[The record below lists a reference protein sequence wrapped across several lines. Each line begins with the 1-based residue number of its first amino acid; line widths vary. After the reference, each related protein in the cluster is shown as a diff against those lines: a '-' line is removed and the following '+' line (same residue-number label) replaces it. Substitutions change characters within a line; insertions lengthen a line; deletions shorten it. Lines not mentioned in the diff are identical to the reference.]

1 VFIEEMSNMS
11 TKKCY
16 NYQVDVISVYDG
28 DTITVN
34 VDLGFS
40 MALNKLKIRLTG
52 VDTAEMKST
61 DEALKKKAIA
71 ARDFIR
77 EQILNKRVLL
87 ECYGQDKYGRWLGK
101 IFAPDGTCL
110 NEELIKRGFAY
121 AYDGGTKD
129 VTQLEK

>member
-1 VFIEEMSNMS
+1 MSA
-11 TKKCY
+11 KKCY

-40 MALNKLKIRLTG
+40 MTLNKLKIRLTG

-61 DEALKKKAIA
+61 DEALKKKAVA

-110 NEELIKRGFAY
+110 NDELIKKGFAY

-129 VTQLEK
+129 VAQLEK

>member
-1 VFIEEMSNMS
+1 MSV
-11 TKKCY
+11 KKCY
-16 NYQVDVISVYDG
+16 NYQVDVIAVYDG

-40 MALNKLKIRLTG
+40 MALNKLKIRLMG

-61 DEALKKKAIA
+61 DEALKKKAVA

-77 EQILNKRVLL
+77 DQILNKRVLL

-110 NEELIKRGFAY
+110 NDELIKRGFAY

-129 VTQLEK
+129 ITQLEK

>member
-1 VFIEEMSNMS
+1 MSA
-11 TKKCY
+11 KKCY

-40 MALNKLKIRLTG
+40 MSLNKLKIRLTG

-61 DEALKKKAIA
+61 DEALKKKAVA

-101 IFAPDGTCL
+101 IFAPDGSCL
-110 NEELIKRGFAY
+110 NEELIKKGFAY

-129 VTQLEK
+129 VAQLEK

>member
-1 VFIEEMSNMS
+1 MSV
-11 TKKCY
+11 KKCY

-28 DTITVN
+28 DTLTVN

-40 MALNKLKIRLTG
+40 MALNKLKIRLMG

-61 DEALKKKAIA
+61 DEALKKKAIS

-77 EQILNKRVLL
+77 EQVLNKRAML

-101 IFAPDGTCL
+101 IFSPDGTCL
-110 NEELIKRGFAY
+110 NDELIKRGFAY

-129 VTQLEK
+129 VAQLEK

>member
-1 VFIEEMSNMS
+1 MSA
-11 TKKCY
+11 KKCY

-28 DTITVN
+28 DTLTVN

-40 MALNKLKIRLTG
+40 MTLNKLKIRLTG

-61 DEALKKKAIA
+61 DEALKKKATA

-77 EQILNKRVLL
+77 EQVLNKRVLL

-129 VTQLEK
+129 VAQLEK

>member
-1 VFIEEMSNMS
+1 MSA
-11 TKKCY
+11 KKCY
-16 NYQVDVISVYDG
+16 NYQVDVLSVYDG
-28 DTITVN
+28 DTLTVN

-40 MALNKLKIRLTG
+40 MTLNKLKIRLTG

-61 DEALKKKAIA
+61 DEALKKKAVA

-77 EQILNKRVLL
+77 EQVLNKRVLL

-110 NEELIKRGFAY
+110 NDELIKRGFAY

-129 VTQLEK
+129 VAQLEK

>member
-1 VFIEEMSNMS
+1 MSV
-11 TKKCY
+11 KKCY

-77 EQILNKRVLL
+77 EQVLNKRVLL

-110 NEELIKRGFAY
+110 NEELIKKGFAY

-129 VTQLEK
+129 VAQLEK